1 MRRSACRYAA
11 RSARSRRTSASRRC
25 TSPTIRRKRSRCPTA
40 WPSCATA
47 ACSRWRRPRRST
59 SDPRPASWRPSSG
72 PTTSFRAWSRSAR
85 VPTRSCR
92 RRSVPCAPVRRRSWR
107 PVPRACSPCARRTS
121 RWTAPA
127 RTSSRGGCGW
137 APISGTRFATTAGR
151 RRGWCSRGASENR
164 GITRGC
170 PGGGAGGARFPP
182 RVPPSCAGAGEGG
195 GPKGVV
201 LGAGTVA
208 ATSVLGFA
216 IALLLVRYDFP
227 GRGLFGYL
235 TLIPII
241 SPPLV
246 GVLGFTFIMGK
257 AGTVNILLEDWF
269 GLAKPINFVY
279 GVHGVL
285 LVETLH
291 LFPMITLNVVDAL
304 SKIDPS
310 LEEAAESVGA
320 RGWRKLRTITLP
332 LTTPGYVA
340 GALLVFIWTFS
351 DFETPLV
358 LGVHDLLASQAYL
371 NIVQFVD
378 RRLFRMGLVISAL
391 MVALAVVFLVAA
403 RRYVAIK
410 DYSSLSYSR
419 VARRR
424 LGPLGATA
432 AVTFLSAVMAFSFI
446 PYLGVALASVGKGWS
461 MTPFPV
467 RYTWLFFE
475 RVIVETPKY
484 IVNSLLY
491 SVLAVVICIVVG
503 VPIAW
508 ILARTRLPGR
518 DTLDGLNTLILA
530 VPGTAIG
537 IAYIRAFH
545 VELPW
550 LGVPLTSLWIIL
562 PIVLAVRRLPYT
574 VRGSYASLLLV
585 HRSMEEAA
593 ASVGAGRLRSFRDV
607 TLSLMWR
614 GILVGSLFS
623 FMTSLQEASAVLF
636 LSLGGWET
644 ITVGIFSFYIA
655 GSANEAA
662 ALGVILIVVAAVS
675 VTVINRAAGTRMGG
689 MFG

>member
-1 MRRSACRYAA
+1 MSDAAPAVVAPRRRAVTAAVPALGVAAIWAFLILFLVYPLLRIFYDAFTDEAGRLTLVNFVEFARDGFYRRSLAN
-11 RSARSRRTSASRRC
+11 SLL
-25 TSPTIRRKRSRCPTA
+25 
-40 WPSCATA
+40 
-47 ACSRWRRPRRST
+47 
-59 SDPRPASWRPSSG
+59 
-72 PTTSFRAWSRSAR
+72 
-85 VPTRSCR
+85 
-92 RRSVPCAPVRRRSWR
+92 
-107 PVPRACSPCARRTS
+107 
-121 RWTAPA
+121 
-127 RTSSRGGCGW
+127 
-137 APISGTRFATTAGR
+137 
-151 RRGWCSRGASENR
+151 
-164 GITRGC
+164 
-170 PGGGAGGARFPP
+170 
-182 RVPPSCAGAGEGG
+182 
-195 GPKGVV
+195 
-201 LGAGTVA
+201 LGLGTVA

-216 IALLLVRYDFP
+216 IAFLLVRYDFP
-227 GRGLFGYL
+227 GRGLFSYL

-246 GVLGFTFIMGK
+246 GVLGFTFIMGR
-257 AGTVNILLEDWF
+257 AGTLNVLLEDWF
-269 GLAKPINFVY
+269 GLARPINFVY

-304 SKIDPS
+304 GKIDPA

-332 LTTPGYVA
+332 LTTPGYIA

-351 DFETPLV
+351 DFATPLV

-378 RRLFRMGLVISAL
+378 RRLFRMGIVISAL
-391 MVALAVVFLVAA
+391 MVVLAVVFLVAA

-419 VARRR
+419 IARRR
-424 LGPLGATA
+424 LSPLGQAGA
-432 AVTFLSAVMAFSFI
+432 IAFLSAVMLLSFV

-461 MTPFPV
+461 LTPFPLH
-467 RYTWLFFE
+467 YTTMFFE

-484 IVNSLLY
+484 IVNSFLY
-491 SVLAVVICIVVG
+491 STLSVVLCIVIG

-508 ILARTRLPGR
+508 ILARTALPGR

-530 VPGTAIG
+530 IPGTAIG
-537 IAYIRAFH
+537 IAYVRAFH
-545 VELPW
+545 AEIPW
-550 LGVPLTSLWIIL
+550 LDVRLTSLWIIL

-593 ASVGAGRLRSFRDV
+593 ASVGATGARSFRDV
-607 TLSLMWR
+607 TLPLIWR
-614 GILVGSLFS
+614 GVLVGSLFS

-644 ITVGIFSFYIA
+644 IPVGIFAFYIA

-662 ALGVILIVVAAVS
+662 ALGVILIAVAAVS
-675 VTVINRAAGTRMGG
+675 VVVINRIAGTRMGG

>member
-1 MRRSACRYAA
+1 MSEARAA
-11 RSARSRRTSASRRC
+11 AS
-25 TSPTIRRKRSRCPTA
+25 PL
-40 WPSCATA
+40 
-47 ACSRWRRPRRST
+47 
-59 SDPRPASWRPSSG
+59 
-72 PTTSFRAWSRSAR
+72 
-85 VPTRSCR
+85 
-92 RRSVPCAPVRRRSWR
+92 
-107 PVPRACSPCARRTS
+107 ARRFPAV
-121 RWTAPA
+121 APLLGVVTIWAFLALFLVYPLA
-127 RTSSRGGCGW
+127 RIFYDAVSDD
-137 APISGTRFATTAGR
+137 AGR
-151 RRGWCSRGASENR
+151 LTLANFVEF
-164 GITRGC
+164 
-170 PGGGAGGARFPP
+170 ARDPYYV
-182 RVPPSCAGAGEGG
+182 RSLWNSI
-195 GPKGVV
+195 V
-201 LGAGTVA
+201 LGVATVA
-208 ATSVLGFA
+208 CASALGFA
-216 IALLLVRYDFP
+216 VAFLLVRYDFV
-227 GRGLFGYL
+227 GRDLFGYL

-246 GVLGFTFIMGK
+246 GVLGFTFIMGR
-257 AGTVNILLEDWF
+257 AGTVNVLLMDWF
-269 GLAKPINFVY
+269 GVVTPVNFVY
-279 GVHGVL
+279 GLHGVL

-304 SKIDPS
+304 GKIDPS

-320 RGWRKLRTITLP
+320 RGWTKLRTITLP

-351 DFETPLV
+351 DFATPLV

-378 RRLFRMGLVISAL
+378 RRLFRMGIVISAL
-391 MVALAVVFLVAA
+391 MVLLAVLFLVAA

-419 VARRR
+419 IARRR
-424 LGPLGATA
+424 LPPGQQAL
-432 AVTFLSAVMAFSFI
+432 AVAFLSLVMLASFV
-446 PYLGVALASVGKGWS
+446 PYLGVALASVGRGWS
-461 MTPFPV
+461 LTPFPLQ
-467 RYTWLFFE
+467 YTVHYFE

-484 IVNSLLY
+484 IVNTFLY
-491 SVLAVVICIVVG
+491 SVIAVVVCIAVG

-530 VPGTAIG
+530 IPGTAIG

-545 VELPW
+545 FDLPW
-550 LGVPLTSLWIIL
+550 LDRPFTSFWLIL

-593 ASVGAGRLRSFRDV
+593 ASVGATGARSFRDI
-607 TLSLMWR
+607 TLPLIWR
-614 GILVGSLFS
+614 GVLVGSLFS

-662 ALGVILIVVAAVS
+662 ALGVILIAVAAI
-675 VTVINRAAGTRMGG
+675 TMLVINRVAGTRMGG

>member
-1 MRRSACRYAA
+1 MSRPDVVSAV
-11 RSARSRRTSASRRC
+11 
-25 TSPTIRRKRSRCPTA
+25 PQ
-40 WPSCATA
+40 
-47 ACSRWRRPRRST
+47 
-59 SDPRPASWRPSSG
+59 PAM
-72 PTTSFRAWSRSAR
+72 
-85 VPTRSCR
+85 
-92 RRSVPCAPVRRRSWR
+92 
-107 PVPRACSPCARRTS
+107 PRAGRLL
-121 RWTAPA
+121 PA
-127 RTSSRGGCGW
+127 LGIAIIWLFLLVFLVYPLLRIAYDAFSDD
-137 APISGTRFATTAGR
+137 SGRLTLANFAAFFGDAYYLR
-151 RRGWCSRGASENR
+151 S
-164 GITRGC
+164 
-170 PGGGAGGARFPP
+170 
-182 RVPPSCAGAGEGG
+182 
-195 GPKGVV
+195 
-201 LGAGTVA
+201 LGNSLLLGLGTVVT
-208 ATSVLGFA
+208 TSVLGFA
-216 IALLLVRYDFP
+216 VAFLLVRCDFA
-227 GRGLFGYL
+227 GRNLFSYL

-246 GVLGFTFIMGK
+246 GVLGFTFIMGR
-257 AGTVNILLEDWF
+257 AGTVNVLLEDWF
-269 GLAKPINFVY
+269 GLARPVNFVY
-279 GVHGVL
+279 GLHGVL

-304 SKIDPS
+304 AKIDPA

-320 RGWRKLRTITLP
+320 RGWKKLLTITLP

-351 DFETPLV
+351 DFTTPLV

-378 RRLFRMGLVISAL
+378 RRLFRMGIVISAL
-391 MVALAVVFLVAA
+391 MVALALVFLVAA

-410 DYSSLSYSR
+410 DYSSLSYSKIG
-419 VARRR
+419 RRR
-424 LGPLGATA
+424 LTPVQQTGAIA
-432 AVTFLSAVMAFSFI
+432 FLSFLMLLSFI
-446 PYLGVALASVGKGWS
+446 PYLGVGLASVGKGWS
-461 MTPFPV
+461 LTPIPL
-467 RYTWLFFE
+467 RYTLGYFE

-484 IVNSLLY
+484 IVNSFLY
-491 SVLAVVICIVVG
+491 SGLAVLLCIAVG

-530 VPGTAIG
+530 IPGTAIG

-545 VELPW
+545 FDLP
-550 LGVPLTSLWIIL
+550 LVGRGLTSLWIIL
-562 PIVLAVRRLPYT
+562 PIVLAIRRLPYT

-593 ASVGAGRLRSFRDV
+593 ESIGARAWRSFSDV
-607 TLSLMWR
+607 TLPLIWR
-614 GILVGSLFS
+614 GVLVGSLFS

-675 VTVINRAAGTRMGG
+675 LAVINWIAGTRMGG

>member
-1 MRRSACRYAA
+1 M
-11 RSARSRRTSASRRC
+11 
-25 TSPTIRRKRSRCPTA
+25 
-40 WPSCATA
+40 
-47 ACSRWRRPRRST
+47 
-59 SDPRPASWRPSSG
+59 
-72 PTTSFRAWSRSAR
+72 AWSANRLL
-85 VPTRSCR
+85 
-92 RRSVPCAPVRRRSWR
+92 
-107 PVPRACSPCARRTS
+107 
-121 RWTAPA
+121 PA
-127 RTSSRGGCGW
+127 AGVGVVWLFLLVFLVYPLLRILYDAFSDE
-137 APISGTRFATTAGR
+137 AGR
-151 RRGWCSRGASENR
+151 LTLANFV
-164 GITRGC
+164 
-170 PGGGAGGARFPP
+170 AFARDPYYL
-182 RVPPSCAGAGEGG
+182 RS
-195 GPKGVV
+195 
-201 LGAGTVA
+201 LGNSLLLGLGTVA

-216 IALLLVRYDFP
+216 VAFLLVRYDFV
-227 GRGLFGYL
+227 GRNLFGYL

-246 GVLGFTFIMGK
+246 GVLGFTFIMGR
-257 AGTVNILLEDWF
+257 AGTVNVLLEDWL
-269 GLAKPINFVY
+269 GLARPLNFVY
-279 GVHGVL
+279 GLHGVL

-304 SKIDPS
+304 AKIDPA

-320 RGWRKLRTITLP
+320 RGFTKLVRITLP

-351 DFETPLV
+351 DFATPLV

-378 RRLFRMGLVISAL
+378 RRLFRMGIVISAL
-391 MVALAVVFLVAA
+391 MVVLAVVFLVAA

-410 DYSSLSYSR
+410 DYSSLSYSK

-424 LGPLGATA
+424 LSPLGQAG
-432 AVTFLSAVMAFSFI
+432 AVSFLSFLMLFSFI
-446 PYLGVALASVGKGWS
+446 PYLGVILASVGKGWS
-461 MTPFPV
+461 LTPFPV
-467 RYTWLFFE
+467 RYTFAYFE

-491 SVLAVVICIVVG
+491 SGLAVVLCIVIG

-530 VPGTAIG
+530 IPGTAIG

-545 VELPW
+545 FDLPFVDR
-550 LGVPLTSLWIIL
+550 GLTSLWIIL
-562 PIVLAVRRLPYT
+562 PLVLAIRRLPYT

-593 ASVGAGRLRSFRDV
+593 ASVGARGLRSFVDV
-607 TLSLMWR
+607 TLPLIWR
-614 GILVGSLFS
+614 GVLVGALFS

-662 ALGVILIVVAAVS
+662 ALGVILIVVAAIS
-675 VTVINRAAGTRMGG
+675 VAVINRVAGARMGG